1 MRIQPNLNREK
12 LKMTSL
18 TREKLLALK
27 PAPKEI
33 EVEGLGKVFIKPLT
47 ELLRS
52 RRLAELFDEKGKS
65 DKATQEKRRANM
77 IIDQVCDKDGQAM
90 FTQADLKDILELDG
104 AKLDE
109 LVHAILDFNTDDEK
123 KDQGE

>member
-1 MRIQPNLNREK
+1 
-12 LKMTSL
+12 MTSL
-18 TREKLLALK
+18 TRELLFALK
-27 PAPKEI
+27 PEAKKV
-33 EVEGLGKVFIKPLT
+33 EVEGLGVVYIKPLT

-77 IIDQVCDKDGQAM
+77 IIDQVCDETGEPL
-90 FTQADLKDILELDG
+90 FNPSDLKDILELDG
-104 AKLDE
+104 AKLDI

-123 KDQGE
+123 KDPGE

>member
-1 MRIQPNLNREK
+1 
-12 LKMTSL
+12 MTSL
-18 TREKLLALK
+18 TRELLLALK
-27 PAPKEI
+27 PVAKKV
-33 EVEGLGKVFIKPLT
+33 EVEGLGVVYIKPLT

-77 IIDQVCDKDGQAM
+77 IIDQVCDETGEPL
-90 FTQADLKDILELDG
+90 FNPSDLKDILELDG
-104 AKLDE
+104 AKLDS

-123 KDQGE
+123 KDPGE

>member
-1 MRIQPNLNREK
+1 
-12 LKMTSL
+12 MTSL
-18 TREKLLALK
+18 TRELLFALK
-27 PAPKEI
+27 PEAKKV
-33 EVEGLGKVFIKPLT
+33 EVEGLGVVYIKPLT

-77 IIDQVCDKDGQAM
+77 IIDQVCDEKGEPLFNAS
-90 FTQADLKDILELDG
+90 DLKDILELDG
-104 AKLDE
+104 AKLDS

>member
-1 MRIQPNLNREK
+1 
-12 LKMTSL
+12 MTSL
-18 TREKLLALK
+18 TRDSLFALK
-27 PAPKEI
+27 PEPKKV
-33 EVEGLGKVFIKPLT
+33 EVEGFGVVYIKPLT

-77 IIDQVCDKDGQAM
+77 IIDQVCNEKGEALFSQS
-90 FTQADLKDILELDG
+90 DLKDILELDG
-104 AKLDE
+104 AKLDT

-123 KDQGE
+123 KEQGE